1 MVVGGRKED
10 LYRLDGVR
18 LGRATSAMAI
28 DVPHRSIAS
37 TSVAWCRE
45 EGHISPEAQT
55 ERKQNI

>member
-18 LGRATSAMAI
+18 LGRATSAMAV

-37 TSVAWCRE
+37 TSGAW
-45 EGHISPEAQT
+45 
-55 ERKQNI
+55 